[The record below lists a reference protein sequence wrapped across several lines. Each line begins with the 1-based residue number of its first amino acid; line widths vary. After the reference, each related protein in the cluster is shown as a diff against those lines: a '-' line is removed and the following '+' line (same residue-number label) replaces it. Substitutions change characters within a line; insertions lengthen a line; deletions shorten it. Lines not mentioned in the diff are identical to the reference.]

1 MKLTEESFSELTQ
14 SEAVPEE
21 AAESFGEL
29 TQSEAVSE
37 ETVESFGELT
47 QSEAVP
53 EETVESFGELT
64 QSEAVPEETVEHVAE
79 LPAESAPDE
88 APEATEPERAR
99 TAERVQRAPR
109 RKRHSLL
116 YWISG
121 GLIERFINSRWVML
135 VVWIFFLFFCNVA
148 LGYWTISQTKQISR
162 LESEL
167 ELVRNR
173 QLFIE
178 ADLTR
183 LTREE
188 TIMMRL
194 KAQNSTLTEKE
205 EQPFVLYYDGA
216 GKK

>member
-21 AAESFGEL
+21 AAESFGE
-29 TQSEAVSE
+29 Q
-37 ETVESFGELT
+37 T

-53 EETVESFGELT
+53 EET
-64 QSEAVPEETVEHVAE
+64 AEHVAE

-88 APEATEPERAR
+88 TPDEAPDEAPEETEPEPERVR
-99 TAERVQRAPR
+99 STERVQRAPR

-205 EQPFVLYYDGA
+205 KQPFVLYYDGA

>member
-21 AAESFGEL
+21 TAE
-29 TQSEAVSE
+29 
-37 ETVESFGELT
+37 
-47 QSEAVP
+47 P
-53 EETVESFGELT
+53 
-64 QSEAVPEETVEHVAE
+64 VAE
-79 LPAESAPDE
+79 FPAESAPDVASDKASDE
-88 APEATEPERAR
+88 APEATEPEPERAR
-99 TAERVQRAPR
+99 STERVQRAPR

>member
-29 TQSEAVSE
+29 TQCEAVSE
-37 ETVESFGELT
+37 ETVE
-47 QSEAVP
+47 
-53 EETVESFGELT
+53 
-64 QSEAVPEETVEHVAE
+64 HVAE
-79 LPAESAPDE
+79 SPAESDPDEAPDETPDE
-88 APEATEPERAR
+88 APEATEPEPEPERAR
-99 TAERVQRAPR
+99 TTERVQRAPR

>member
-14 SEAVPEE
+14 SEAVSEE
-21 AAESFGEL
+21 TAESFGEL
-29 TQSEAVSE
+29 TQSEAI
-37 ETVESFGELT
+37 
-47 QSEAVP
+47 P
-53 EETVESFGELT
+53 EET
-64 QSEAVPEETVEHVAE
+64 AIPVAE

-88 APEATEPERAR
+88 TPDETPDEAPEATEPEPERAR
-99 TAERVQRAPR
+99 STERVQRAPR

-216 GKK
+216 GKN

>member
-21 AAESFGEL
+21 
-29 TQSEAVSE
+29 
-37 ETVESFGELT
+37 TVESFGEQT

-53 EETVESFGELT
+53 EETAE
-64 QSEAVPEETVEHVAE
+64 PVAE
-79 LPAESAPDE
+79 FPAESAPDVASDKASDE
-88 APEATEPERAR
+88 APEATEPEPERAR
-99 TAERVQRAPR
+99 STERVQRAPR

>member
-21 AAESFGEL
+21 TAESFGEL

-37 ETVESFGELT
+37 ET
-47 QSEAVP
+47 AIP
-53 EETVESFGELT
+53 
-64 QSEAVPEETVEHVAE
+64 VAE

-88 APEATEPERAR
+88 TPDETPEATEPEPEPEPERAR
-99 TAERVQRAPR
+99 STERVQRAPR

>member
-21 AAESFGEL
+21 
-29 TQSEAVSE
+29 
-37 ETVESFGELT
+37 TVEPVTEF
-47 QSEAVP
+47 
-53 EETVESFGELT
+53 
-64 QSEAVPEETVEHVAE
+64 
-79 LPAESAPDE
+79 PAESAPDQALSEAPEE
-88 APEATEPERAR
+88 APEATEPEPERVR
-99 TAERVQRAPR
+99 STERVQRAPR
-109 RKRHSLL
+109 RKHHSLL

-178 ADLTR
+178 ADITR

-188 TIMMRL
+188 TIVTRL

>member
-1 MKLTEESFSELTQ
+1 MKLTEESFSDLTQ
-14 SEAVPEE
+14 SQAAPEE
-21 AAESFGEL
+21 TA
-29 TQSEAVSE
+29 
-37 ETVESFGELT
+37 ESFGELT

-53 EETVESFGELT
+53 EETAESVTEF
-64 QSEAVPEETVEHVAE
+64 
-79 LPAESAPDE
+79 PAESAPNEVSDE
-88 APEATEPERAR
+88 APEATEPEPERVR
-99 TAERVQRAPR
+99 STERVQRAPR
-109 RKRHSLL
+109 RKHHSLL

-178 ADLTR
+178 ADITR

-188 TIMMRL
+188 TIVTRL

>member
-29 TQSEAVSE
+29 TQSEAVLE
-37 ETVESFGELT
+37 ET
-47 QSEAVP
+47 AIP
-53 EETVESFGELT
+53 
-64 QSEAVPEETVEHVAE
+64 VAE

-88 APEATEPERAR
+88 TPDETPDEAPEATEPEPERAR
-99 TAERVQRAPR
+99 STERVQRAPR

>member
-21 AAESFGEL
+21 AAESFGE
-29 TQSEAVSE
+29 Q
-37 ETVESFGELT
+37 T

-53 EETVESFGELT
+53 EET
-64 QSEAVPEETVEHVAE
+64 AEHVTE

-88 APEATEPERAR
+88 TPDEAPDEAPEETEPEPERAR
-99 TAERVQRAPR
+99 STERVQRAPR

>member
-29 TQSEAVSE
+29 TQCEAVSE
-37 ETVESFGELT
+37 ETVE
-47 QSEAVP
+47 
-53 EETVESFGELT
+53 
-64 QSEAVPEETVEHVAE
+64 HVAE
-79 LPAESAPDE
+79 SPAESDPDEAPDETPDE
-88 APEATEPERAR
+88 APEETEPEPERAR
-99 TAERVQRAPR
+99 TTERVQRAPR

>member
-21 AAESFGEL
+21 AAESFGE
-29 TQSEAVSE
+29 Q
-37 ETVESFGELT
+37 T

-53 EETVESFGELT
+53 EETVEPVTEF
-64 QSEAVPEETVEHVAE
+64 
-79 LPAESAPDE
+79 PAESAPDE
-88 APEATEPERAR
+88 TPDEAPETTEPEPERAR
-99 TAERVQRAPR
+99 STERVQRAPR

>member
-29 TQSEAVSE
+29 TQCEAVS
-37 ETVESFGELT
+37 
-47 QSEAVP
+47 
-53 EETVESFGELT
+53 
-64 QSEAVPEETVEHVAE
+64 EETVEHVAE

-88 APEATEPERAR
+88 APEATEPEPERAR
-99 TAERVQRAPR
+99 TTERVQRAPR

>member
-29 TQSEAVSE
+29 TQSEAV
-37 ETVESFGELT
+37 
-47 QSEAVP
+47 
-53 EETVESFGELT
+53 
-64 QSEAVPEETVEHVAE
+64 PEETVEHVAE
-79 LPAESAPDE
+79 LPAESDPNEAPDETPDEAPDE
-88 APEATEPERAR
+88 APEATEPEPERAR
-99 TAERVQRAPR
+99 STERVQRAPR

>member
-21 AAESFGEL
+21 VAESFGEQTQSEAVSEETAESFGEL
-29 TQSEAVSE
+29 TQSEAI
-37 ETVESFGELT
+37 
-47 QSEAVP
+47 P
-53 EETVESFGELT
+53 EET
-64 QSEAVPEETVEHVAE
+64 AIPVAE
-79 LPAESAPDE
+79 LPAESAPYE
-88 APEATEPERAR
+88 APEATEPEPERAR
-99 TAERVQRAPR
+99 STERVQRAPR

>member
-1 MKLTEESFSELTQ
+1 MKLTEESFS
-14 SEAVPEE
+14 
-21 AAESFGEL
+21 
-29 TQSEAVSE
+29 
-37 ETVESFGELT
+37 
-47 QSEAVP
+47 
-53 EETVESFGELT
+53 ELT

-88 APEATEPERAR
+88 TPDETEPEPEWAH
-99 TAERVQRAPR
+99 TTVRVQRAPR

>member
-21 AAESFGEL
+21 TA
-29 TQSEAVSE
+29 
-37 ETVESFGELT
+37 ESFGELT

-53 EETVESFGELT
+53 EETVE
-64 QSEAVPEETVEHVAE
+64 PVAE

-88 APEATEPERAR
+88 APDEVPDEAPDEVPDEAPEATEPEPERAR
-99 TAERVQRAPR
+99 TTERVQRAPR

-194 KAQNSTLTEKE
+194 KTQNSTLTEKE

>member
-1 MKLTEESFSELTQ
+1 MKLTEESFSELTQSEAVPEEVAESFGELTQ

-29 TQSEAVSE
+29 TQCEAVS
-37 ETVESFGELT
+37 
-47 QSEAVP
+47 
-53 EETVESFGELT
+53 
-64 QSEAVPEETVEHVAE
+64 EETVEHVAE

-88 APEATEPERAR
+88 APETTEPEPERAR
-99 TAERVQRAPR
+99 STERVQRAPR

-216 GKK
+216 GKN

>member
-21 AAESFGEL
+21 AAESFGE
-29 TQSEAVSE
+29 Q
-37 ETVESFGELT
+37 T

-53 EETVESFGELT
+53 GETAES
-64 QSEAVPEETVEHVAE
+64 VAE
-79 LPAESAPDE
+79 LPAESALDETPDEAPDE
-88 APEATEPERAR
+88 APEATEPEPERVR
-99 TAERVQRAPR
+99 TTERVQRAPR

>member
-29 TQSEAVSE
+29 TQSEAVLE
-37 ETVESFGELT
+37 ET
-47 QSEAVP
+47 AIP
-53 EETVESFGELT
+53 
-64 QSEAVPEETVEHVAE
+64 VAE

-88 APEATEPERAR
+88 TPDETPDEAPEATEPEPERA
-99 TAERVQRAPR
+99 QRAPR

>member
-21 AAESFGEL
+21 AAESFGEQ

-37 ETVESFGELT
+37 EAAE
-47 QSEAVP
+47 P
-53 EETVESFGELT
+53 
-64 QSEAVPEETVEHVAE
+64 VAE

-88 APEATEPERAR
+88 TPDEAPDEAPEATEPEPERAR
-99 TAERVQRAPR
+99 TTERVQRAPR

>member
-21 AAESFGEL
+21 TAESFGEL

-37 ETVESFGELT
+37 ETAE
-47 QSEAVP
+47 P
-53 EETVESFGELT
+53 
-64 QSEAVPEETVEHVAE
+64 VAA
-79 LPAESAPDE
+79 LPAESAPNEVPDEASNEAPDEASDE
-88 APEATEPERAR
+88 APEATEPERVR
-99 TAERVQRAPR
+99 STERVQRAPR

-162 LESEL
+162 LENEL

>member
-1 MKLTEESFSELTQ
+1 MKLTEESFGELTQ
-14 SEAVPEE
+14 SEAVSEE
-21 AAESFGEL
+21 TAESFGEL

-37 ETVESFGELT
+37 ETAE
-47 QSEAVP
+47 P
-53 EETVESFGELT
+53 
-64 QSEAVPEETVEHVAE
+64 VAE

-88 APEATEPERAR
+88 APDEMPDETPDETPEATEPEPERAR
-99 TAERVQRAPR
+99 STERVQRAPR

>member
-14 SEAVPEE
+14 SEAVP
-21 AAESFGEL
+21 G
-29 TQSEAVSE
+29 
-37 ETVESFGELT
+37 ETVESFGEQA

-53 EETVESFGELT
+53 EEAAE
-64 QSEAVPEETVEHVAE
+64 PVAE

-88 APEATEPERAR
+88 TPDEAPGEAPEATEPEPERAR
-99 TAERVQRAPR
+99 TTERVQRAPR

>member
-1 MKLTEESFSELTQ
+1 MKLTE
-14 SEAVPEE
+14 
-21 AAESFGEL
+21 ESFGEL

-37 ETVESFGELT
+37 ET
-47 QSEAVP
+47 AIP
-53 EETVESFGELT
+53 
-64 QSEAVPEETVEHVAE
+64 VAE

-88 APEATEPERAR
+88 TPDETPDEAPEATEPEPQWAR
-99 TAERVQRAPR
+99 STERVQRAPR

>member
-29 TQSEAVSE
+29 TQCEAVSE
-37 ETVESFGELT
+37 ETVE
-47 QSEAVP
+47 
-53 EETVESFGELT
+53 
-64 QSEAVPEETVEHVAE
+64 HVAE
-79 LPAESAPDE
+79 SPAESDPDEAPDETPDETPDE
-88 APEATEPERAR
+88 APEATEPEPEPERAR
-99 TAERVQRAPR
+99 TTERVQRAPR

>member
-21 AAESFGEL
+21 VAESFGE
-29 TQSEAVSE
+29 Q
-37 ETVESFGELT
+37 T

-53 EETVESFGELT
+53 EEAAE
-64 QSEAVPEETVEHVAE
+64 PVAE
-79 LPAESAPDE
+79 FPAESAPDETPDEAPDE
-88 APEATEPERAR
+88 APEATEPEPERAR
-99 TAERVQRAPR
+99 STERVQRAPR

>member
-1 MKLTEESFSELTQ
+1 
-14 SEAVPEE
+14 
-21 AAESFGEL
+21 
-29 TQSEAVSE
+29 
-37 ETVESFGELT
+37 
-47 QSEAVP
+47 
-53 EETVESFGELT
+53 
-64 QSEAVPEETVEHVAE
+64 
-79 LPAESAPDE
+79 
-88 APEATEPERAR
+88 
-99 TAERVQRAPR
+99 
-109 RKRHSLL
+109 
-116 YWISG
+116 
-121 GLIERFINSRWVML
+121 ML

-188 TIMMRL
+188 TIVTRL

>member
-1 MKLTEESFSELTQ
+1 MKLTE
-14 SEAVPEE
+14 
-21 AAESFGEL
+21 ESFGEL
-29 TQSEAVSE
+29 TQSEAVPE
-37 ETVESFGELT
+37 ETAESFGELT

-53 EETVESFGELT
+53 EETVEPVTEF
-64 QSEAVPEETVEHVAE
+64 
-79 LPAESAPDE
+79 PAESTPDEAPDEALSEAPDE
-88 APEATEPERAR
+88 APEATEPEPERAHS
-99 TAERVQRAPR
+99 TERVQRAQR
-109 RKRHSLL
+109 RKHHSLL

>member
-21 AAESFGEL
+21 VAESFGE
-29 TQSEAVSE
+29 Q
-37 ETVESFGELT
+37 T

-53 EETVESFGELT
+53 EETVE
-64 QSEAVPEETVEHVAE
+64 PVAE

-88 APEATEPERAR
+88 TPDETPDEAPEATEPEPERAR
-99 TAERVQRAPR
+99 TTERVQRAPR

>member
-29 TQSEAVSE
+29 TQSEAVLE
-37 ETVESFGELT
+37 ET
-47 QSEAVP
+47 AIP
-53 EETVESFGELT
+53 
-64 QSEAVPEETVEHVAE
+64 VAE

-88 APEATEPERAR
+88 TPDETPDEAPEATEPEPEWAR
-99 TAERVQRAPR
+99 STERVQRAPR

-216 GKK
+216 GKN

>member
-21 AAESFGEL
+21 TAI
-29 TQSEAVSE
+29 
-37 ETVESFGELT
+37 
-47 QSEAVP
+47 P
-53 EETVESFGELT
+53 
-64 QSEAVPEETVEHVAE
+64 VAE

-88 APEATEPERAR
+88 APEATDPEPERVR
-99 TAERVQRAPR
+99 STERVQRVPR

>member
-21 AAESFGEL
+21 TAESFGEL

-37 ETVESFGELT
+37 ET
-47 QSEAVP
+47 AIP
-53 EETVESFGELT
+53 
-64 QSEAVPEETVEHVAE
+64 VAE

-88 APEATEPERAR
+88 TPDEAPDEAPEATEPEPERAR

>member
-14 SEAVPEE
+14 SEAVP
-21 AAESFGEL
+21 G
-29 TQSEAVSE
+29 
-37 ETVESFGELT
+37 ETVESFGEQA

-53 EETVESFGELT
+53 EEAAE
-64 QSEAVPEETVEHVAE
+64 PVAE

-88 APEATEPERAR
+88 TPDEAPDEAPEATEPEPERAR
-99 TAERVQRAPR
+99 TTERVQRAPR

>member
-21 AAESFGEL
+21 VAESFGE
-29 TQSEAVSE
+29 Q
-37 ETVESFGELT
+37 T

-53 EETVESFGELT
+53 EETVE
-64 QSEAVPEETVEHVAE
+64 PVAE

-88 APEATEPERAR
+88 TPDEASDEAPEATEPEPERAR
-99 TAERVQRAPR
+99 STERVQRAPR

>member
-21 AAESFGEL
+21 TAESFGE
-29 TQSEAVSE
+29 Q
-37 ETVESFGELT
+37 T

-53 EETVESFGELT
+53 EEAAE
-64 QSEAVPEETVEHVAE
+64 PVAE

-88 APEATEPERAR
+88 TPETTEPQPERAR
-99 TAERVQRAPR
+99 TKERVQRAPR

>member
-21 AAESFGEL
+21 VAESFGE
-29 TQSEAVSE
+29 Q
-37 ETVESFGELT
+37 T

-53 EETVESFGELT
+53 EETVE
-64 QSEAVPEETVEHVAE
+64 PVAE

-88 APEATEPERAR
+88 TPDEAPDEPPEATEPEPERAR
-99 TAERVQRAPR
+99 STERVQRAPR
-109 RKRHSLL
+109 RKHHSLL

-135 VVWIFFLFFCNVA
+135 VGWIFFLFFCNVA